1 MKPKNSLIKGR
12 KKKNKKEGLSNRK
25 PLPRALEGRKGSVK
39 VNGKRGKTKKWRGS
53 RKSRKSRRS
62 RRSRKS
68 RKSRGSRRSR

>member
-53 RKSRKSRRS
+53 RK
-62 RRSRKS
+62 
-68 RKSRGSRRSR
+68 